1 MVGGYTGKILNI
13 DLNTQTTKVE
23 KTDLND
29 TRDFIGAKGLGA
41 KILFDR
47 LPKKTDPF
55 SLKNILMFTTGP
67 ITGTSAQ
74 TSGRGTVVT
83 KSPQTGLFLDSH
95 FGGFFAAEMKKA
107 GWDIIIVNGKSD
119 KPVYLA
125 INNDSIKF
133 KDAEELWGKE
143 CLETHNWL
151 QNKEGKVKT
160 AVIGPAGENLV
171 KFSAITFDGHR
182 HAGRGGA
189 GAVMAS
195 KNLKAVVI
203 SGNKKIP
210 LHDPEGFAK
219 KSKEVLKRIQE
230 NEFVPKRREFGTPY
244 WVKIINDEGFIPT
257 KNYKEGEFEYG
268 KEIDA
273 ESMQKKI
280 VDTGGACFNCV
291 IACWNK
297 SSIKNGLHKGVSLV
311 GPEYETIAL
320 MGSNLGMTSI
330 EDIAYLNS
338 KCNEL
343 GMDTISLG
351 GVLGF
356 AIEAYEKGAIT
367 KKDLNNNDIGWGKT
381 EELAKLIE
389 DIAYRMGKIPSI
401 LAEGVK
407 IASEKIGKNTED
419 FAIQI
424 KGLEIPGYDPRG
436 TFGMAIAYATSDRG
450 ACHQRA
456 WTVKAELWDPNLQRF
471 SFKNKAKIVKD
482 VQDSIAAF
490 FSLVF
495 CDFAPVSTEHC
506 VELWNLATGF
516 NHTTETYLKA
526 GERIWNL
533 IRMFNLREGMD
544 PADDNLPIRF
554 IKESFTKGHA
564 KDVLIKKEDF
574 EKSLKE
580 YYALRGWNE
589 KGIPTSDK
597 LKELGLSKYEK
608 TIN

>member
-13 DLNTQTTKVE
+13 DLNTKTTKIE
-23 KTDLND
+23 KTNLND
-29 TRDFIGAKGLGA
+29 ARDFIGAKGLGA
-41 KILFDR
+41 KILMDR
-47 LPKKTDPF
+47 LPIKTDPL
-55 SLKNILMFTTGP
+55 SSKNILMFTTGP

-95 FGGFFAAEMKKA
+95 FGGFFAAELKKA
-107 GWDIIIVNGKSD
+107 GFDIIIVNGKSD
-119 KPVYLA
+119 KPVYLV
-125 INNDSIKF
+125 INNESIQF
-133 KDAEELWGKE
+133 KDAKEIWDKE

-151 QNKEGKVKT
+151 QNKEGKIKT

-189 GAVMAS
+189 GAVMGS
-195 KNLKAVVI
+195 KNLKAITVT
-203 SGNKKIP
+203 GNNKIP
-210 LHDPEGFAK
+210 LHNPEGFAK
-219 KSKEVLKRIQE
+219 KSKEVLQRIQE
-230 NEFVPKRREFGTPY
+230 NDFVPIRRKFGTPY
-244 WVKIINDEGFIPT
+244 WVKVVNEEGFIPT
-257 KNYKEGEFEYG
+257 KNYQEGEFEFA

-273 ESMQKKI
+273 DAMQKKI
-280 VDTGGACFNCV
+280 VDKGGACFNCV

-297 SSIKNGLHKGVSLV
+297 SSIKNGPYKGVSLV

-320 MGSNLGMTSI
+320 MGSNLGMKTI

-338 KCNEL
+338 RCNEL

-356 AIEAYEKGAIT
+356 AIEAYEKKIIT
-367 KKDLNNNDIGWGKT
+367 KKNLNNNDIGWGKT

-389 DIAYRMGKIPSI
+389 DIAYRRGKIPSI

-407 IASEKIGKNTED
+407 AAADVLGKNSKD
-419 FAIQI
+419 FAVHV

-436 TFGMAIAYATSDRG
+436 TFGMGIAYATSDRG

-456 WTVKAELWDPNLQRF
+456 WTVKAELYDPNLQRF
-471 SFKNKAKIVKD
+471 SFKDKAKMVKE

-495 CDFAPVSTEHC
+495 CDFAPISIEHC
-506 VELWNLATGF
+506 VELWNLSTGF
-516 NHTTETYLKA
+516 DHTAETYLKA
-526 GERIWNL
+526 GERIWNV
-533 IRMFNLREGMD
+533 IRLFNLREGMD
-544 PADDNLPIRF
+544 PADDNLPIRLF
-554 IKESFTKGHA
+554 KESFSKGQA
-564 KDVLIKKEDF
+564 KDILIKKEDF

-580 YYALRGWNE
+580 YYAMRGWNE
-589 KGIPTSDK
+589 KGIPTSSK

-608 TIN
+608 IIN

>member
-13 DLNTQTTKVE
+13 DLNTKTTKIE
-23 KTDLND
+23 KTNLND
-29 TRDFIGAKGLGA
+29 ARDFIGAKGLGA
-41 KILFDR
+41 KILMDR
-47 LPKKTDPF
+47 LPIKTDPL
-55 SLKNILMFTTGP
+55 SSKNILMFTTGP

-95 FGGFFAAEMKKA
+95 FGGFFAAELKKA
-107 GWDIIIVNGKSD
+107 GFDIIIVNGKSD
-119 KPVYLA
+119 KPVYLV
-125 INNDSIKF
+125 INNESIQF
-133 KDAEELWGKE
+133 KDAKEIWDKE

-151 QNKEGKVKT
+151 QNKEGKIKT

-189 GAVMAS
+189 GAVMGS
-195 KNLKAVVI
+195 KNLKAITVT
-203 SGNKKIP
+203 GNNKIP
-210 LHDPEGFAK
+210 LHNPEGFAK
-219 KSKEVLKRIQE
+219 KSKEVLQRIQE
-230 NEFVPKRREFGTPY
+230 NDFVPIRRKFGTPY
-244 WVKIINDEGFIPT
+244 WVKVINEEGFIPT
-257 KNYKEGEFEYG
+257 KNYQEGEFEFA

-273 ESMQKKI
+273 DAMQKKI
-280 VDTGGACFNCV
+280 VDKGGACFNCV

-297 SSIKNGLHKGVSLV
+297 SSIKNGPYKGVSLV

-320 MGSNLGMTSI
+320 MGSNLGMKTI

-338 KCNEL
+338 RCNEL

-356 AIEAYEKGAIT
+356 AIEAYEKKIIT
-367 KKDLNNNDIGWGKT
+367 KKNLNNNDIGWGKT

-389 DIAYRMGKIPSI
+389 DIAYRRGKIPSI

-407 IASEKIGKNTED
+407 AAADVLGKNSKD
-419 FAIQI
+419 FAVHV

-436 TFGMAIAYATSDRG
+436 TFGMGIAYATSDRG

-456 WTVKAELWDPNLQRF
+456 WTVKAELYDPNLQRF
-471 SFKNKAKIVKD
+471 SFKDKAKMVKE

-495 CDFAPVSTEHC
+495 CDFAPISIEHC
-506 VELWNLATGF
+506 VELWNLSTGF
-516 NHTTETYLKA
+516 DHTAETYLKA
-526 GERIWNL
+526 GERIWNV
-533 IRMFNLREGMD
+533 IRLFNLREGMD
-544 PADDNLPIRF
+544 PADDNLPIRLF
-554 IKESFTKGHA
+554 KESFSKGQA
-564 KDVLIKKEDF
+564 KDILIKKEDF

-580 YYALRGWNE
+580 YYAMRGWNE
-589 KGIPTSDK
+589 KGIPTSSK

-608 TIN
+608 IIN